1 MPLGATRLS
10 ADSLSAMSVF
20 YHSRVVR
27 PAMVANRDSRSLST
41 GGEISALPDASRH
54 LVSKNLRNHV

>member
-10 ADSLSAMSVF
+10 AGSLSAMSVF

-27 PAMVANRDSRSLST
+27 PAVAANRDSCCLSPS
-41 GGEISALPDASRH
+41 GEISTPT
-54 LVSKNLRNHV
+54 

>member
-10 ADSLSAMSVF
+10 TDSLPVMSVF

-27 PAMVANRDSRSLST
+27 PAVAANRDSRCLST
-41 GGEISALPDASRH
+41 SGEISTLPDASRH